1 MTDFYLFMP
10 IVFTVVLCGFLY
22 GYSRVFREV
31 IKSNV
36 FNGISLEDA
45 NEYIKA
51 LPFRQRLFMT
61 YIWKCSPT
69 GKPRLGIATWYL
81 ICHYIHA
88 VAVVTFIAQL
98 WGSIFLLI
106 FLDINIYMSSY
117 VFGLPITFGGL
128 MDLLMNTAF
137 FALPVSV
144 VVGIPIS
151 LVVGIPINLLSK
163 NKYGMQTIM
172 VTRGVTH
179 PACKCGAY
187 NVYASTKSTVSVRI
201 KENETKEFK
210 VVKGKQKF
218 WISGRGI
225 RSNELIIDVQDS
237 IVYLKVGCY
246 ADDTLWIIESNA
258 DY

>member
-1 MTDFYLFMP
+1 MTDFYLFTP
-10 IVFTVVLCGFLY
+10 IVFTAVLCGFLY

-31 IKSNV
+31 IKFYV
-36 FNGISLEDA
+36 FNDIVLEDA

-51 LPFRQRLFMT
+51 LPFRQRLSMT
-61 YIWKCSPT
+61 YIWKCSST
-69 GKPRLGIATWYL
+69 GKPRLGMATWYL

-88 VAVVTFIAQL
+88 IATIALIAQL
-98 WGSIFLLI
+98 WGGLFLLMFVNENIDVSFYI
-106 FLDINIYMSSY
+106 FNLH
-117 VFGLPITFGGL
+117 ITYGGL

-137 FALPVSV
+137 FALPVSL

-172 VTRGVTH
+172 VKRGLTH
-179 PACKCGAY
+179 PACKCGVY
-187 NVYASTKSTVSVRI
+187 NVYASTKSTVSVRV